1 MTRIYRV
8 RYNVCEVIKMD
19 KKYDALLLE
28 NQLCFPLYAVS
39 NMIIRKYKPLLDELD
54 LTYTQYIVMMVLWE
68 KEEVNEK
75 VLCDSLCLKSNTITP
90 LLNKLKDK
98 GNIKKEKALDDERN
112 LVISLTESGINI
124 CIPPEFILKG
134 KFIFYEKIIV
144 SFCGY
149 IAFVHSQLLFR
160 QSDKNSP

>member
-1 MTRIYRV
+1 
-8 RYNVCEVIKMD
+8 MD

-98 GNIKKEKALDDERN
+98 GYIKKEKALDDERN
-112 LVISLTESGINI
+112 LVISLTESGKDLKEKAVKVPKCIAKEFNLSVEEAGFLYKILYKMIN
-124 CIPPEFILKG
+124 E
-134 KFIFYEKIIV
+134 EK
-144 SFCGY
+144 
-149 IAFVHSQLLFR
+149 AKEE
-160 QSDKNSP
+160 KNE